1 MATPV
6 NLNRFRKEKA
16 RAEKQARAT
25 ENALKFGRTK
35 AEKSSD
41 NAVTALD
48 QKRLDGHKRDDQT

>member
-16 RAEKQARAT
+16 RAEKKACAT
-25 ENALKFGRTK
+25 ENAVKFGRTK
-35 AEKSSD
+35 AEKSRD